1 VTPHITTRKENIM
14 IRIQKVARHA
24 GSGRFVT
31 KEHARRYFW
40 LTVVETMRIRI
51 PPRGRLRK
59 R

>member
-1 VTPHITTRKENIM
+1 MIITV
-14 IRIQKVARHA
+14 KVARHA

-31 KEHARRYFW
+31 RWYARRYPW

-51 PPRGRLRK
+51 ASRRLRK

>member
-1 VTPHITTRKENIM
+1 MIITV
-14 IRIQKVARHA
+14 KVARHA

-31 KEHARRYFW
+31 AAYARRYPW

-51 PPRGRLRK
+51 PPRRRLRT

>member
-1 VTPHITTRKENIM
+1 MIITV
-14 IRIQKVARHA
+14 KVARHA

-31 KEHARRYFW
+31 RSYARRYPW

-51 PPRGRLRK
+51 APRRRLRK